1 MKQIIMVAVALFVGV
16 ILGGIGPRSDLRLLQ
31 TQITELESRECKP
44 EVKAGDIG
52 ALFSQRMSRA
62 KDKSDRD
69 RKEHKEEKLGTAAP
83 TAAPDSA
90 EAKAETPVPRPAG
103 MRDALA
109 ADAAQLAQAKA
120 TLDLRR
126 TQSRQAFIESAKLE
140 EAQVK
145 DFDEAMVKM
154 NDGLREVA
162 EQLADVLE
170 AGEEPSRH
178 EMMVFAAEALDV
190 FIETDSQLNDLLTD
204 DQYNSVKEDA
214 LDPVNYI
221 DPALLD
227 IFMGL
232 QQ

>member
-1 MKQIIMVAVALFVGV
+1 MKQIIIVAVALFVGL

-31 TQITELESRECKP
+31 AQMAELEGKECKP
-44 EVKAGDIG
+44 QVKAGDIG

-83 TAAPDSA
+83 TTVPQPVVAA
-90 EAKAETPVPRPAG
+90 AETPAPRPNG

-109 ADAAQLAQAKA
+109 ADASQLAQAKA

-126 TQSRQAFIESAKLE
+126 TQSRQAFIESAKLDE
-140 EAQVK
+140 EQIK
-145 DFDEAMVKM
+145 DFDETMGKM

-162 EQLADVLE
+162 EQLAAVLE

-190 FIETDSQLNDLLTD
+190 FIETDSQLNDLLSD
-204 DQYNSVKEDA
+204 DQYNDVKEDA